1 MGVWSAEAARFPFLI
16 ETPWYRRPWFIAL
29 LVLLPFFG
37 VSAVFRLRTVA
48 ARSREAKLQELV
60 DEKTSDLRQANEEL
74 TRLST
79 LDPLTGLANR
89 RRFDEA
95 LKLECARVMRA
106 DSPLS
111 LILVDVD
118 HFKALNDSAGHQ
130 KGDEYLVIVAR
141 EIARVGRRTIDLA
154 ARIGGEE
161 FALLLP
167 ATNAAE
173 AARIAEQ
180 LRIEIE
186 ELRLPHPA
194 LPGSSLTVSAGVATA
209 TTEQL
214 CSTEEL
220 VAAAD
225 RALYKA
231 KSLGRNLIQVAR

>member
-1 MGVWSAEAARFPFLI
+1 
-16 ETPWYRRPWFIAL
+16 
-29 LVLLPFFG
+29 
-37 VSAVFRLRTVA
+37 
-48 ARSREAKLQELV
+48 
-60 DEKTSDLRQANEEL
+60 
-74 TRLST
+74 
-79 LDPLTGLANR
+79 
-89 RRFDEA
+89 
-95 LKLECARVMRA
+95 
-106 DSPLS
+106 
-111 LILVDVD
+111 LVDVD

-173 AARIAEQ
+173 AARIAEL

-194 LPGSSLTVSAGVATA
+194 LLSSCLTVSAGVATA
-209 TTEQL
+209 TSDQT

-231 KSLGRNLIQVAR
+231 KSLGRNLIQVDQ